1 VEKTCSRMT
10 ILDTLRREHANAIQL
25 LRALEWQLAEF
36 KVTKQPDYD
45 VLFAAVD
52 YFLTFPG
59 LSHHP
64 TEDLI
69 FDVLRERAPEIAEA
83 VGDLRSAHDALA
95 DQARVLAES
104 LHSILVEAELP
115 RDLVL
120 RWFSEFIQRQ
130 RQHIEME
137 ERTFFPA
144 AEKMLSEGDWRA
156 VQTNIASTID
166 PLFDAQA
173 DEKFVQL
180 RKAIF
185 AWQRQDELP
194 P

>member
-1 VEKTCSRMT
+1 MT

-36 KVTKQPDYD
+36 KVAKQPDYD
-45 VLFAAVD
+45 VLCAAVD

-69 FDVLRERAPEIAEA
+69 FDVLRERAPEIANV
-83 VGDLRSAHDALA
+83 VGDLRGAHDALA
-95 DQARVLAES
+95 DQVRVLAES
-104 LHSILVEAELP
+104 LRSILVEGELP
-115 RDLVL
+115 RDMVL
-120 RWFSEFIQRQ
+120 RSFSEFIQQQ
-130 RQHIEME
+130 RQHIETE

-144 AEKMLSEGDWRA
+144 AEKMLSKGDWHA
-156 VQTNIASTID
+156 VQTNIASAID

-173 DEKFVQL
+173 DEKFAQL
-180 RKAIF
+180 RRAIF
-185 AWQRQDELP
+185 GWQHQDELLP
-194 P
+194 